1 MPLPV
6 KAEADMPRSVQ
17 LRFRR
22 VFGSCAPGT
31 GRRPED
37 GGGSGADLAHVVVV
51 QVDLGR
57 GTDRAQ
63 RHGWPVVV
71 EVAQR
76 VGDLGGGTVRQYPSS
91 WAAAEQKQ

>member
-1 MPLPV
+1 MPLLV

-17 LRFRR
+17 LRFPR

-51 QVDLGR
+51 QVYLG
-57 GTDRAQ
+57 
-63 RHGWPVVV
+63 
-71 EVAQR
+71 VAPIAR
-76 VGDLGGGTVRQYPSS
+76 SDMAGRWS
-91 WAAAEQKQ
+91 

>member
-1 MPLPV
+1 MPLLV
-6 KAEADMPRSVQ
+6 KAEVDMPRSVQ

-51 QVDLGR
+51 QVDLGG

-63 RHGWPVVV
+63 RHCGPVVV
-71 EVAQR
+71 EVTQR
-76 VGDLGGGTVRQYPSS
+76 VGDRLGS
-91 WAAAEQKQ
+91 AAS